1 MNGWL
6 KTTPSLSR
14 RRWLPRRL
22 ATQLLV
28 FVGLTVTLAAILSG
42 MFFTYTTVKHARSE
56 VEEEILFVAKN
67 IAASTASLII
77 TKDFPAIEEVLTLNA
92 SFPYVEAILLVD
104 ANGRVL
110 SEAVND
116 NGKIHAKFG
125 STMIPVQQRQGSI
138 DVATGHRLDE
148 SFWSVIFPAQVQLE
162 LWHPI
167 KAGSLLGAVRIR
179 YNFDELND
187 TVKQQW
193 RNTLLLTA
201 MVVVGVLFLLI
212 LLLRA
217 PMQALRET
225 TLFSNRLNGAIGE
238 QMQVYQ
244 GTEEIQLLAVALN
257 GLSSQLK
264 YQEEHIADQGAQSK
278 SILDNIIDGVITT
291 DAHGIVRSFNAAA
304 AHIFGY
310 ASNEVVGRNI
320 RMLMPETD
328 RRAHDGYMQQYQQT
342 GIGKVIGV
350 GRETEGLRQN
360 GEIFAMD
367 LAISRS
373 YDHGEVIFIGVVR
386 DITERRRLDRLKSEF
401 VATVSH
407 ELRTPLTSIHGSLKL
422 VKAGV
427 TGVIPEA
434 TLKLITVAEK
444 NSQRLILLINDL
456 LDMEKI
462 ASGKMTITPQAID
475 LINIVASSIQEN
487 ASYGAALNVQ
497 YALGEHPEQL
507 VVMADAARL
516 NQVLAN
522 LLSNAA
528 KFSGTSNT
536 VDIRIRVDA
545 GKARVEVEDHGDGIP
560 LDFQSEIFGAFA
572 QANNGNTRKQGG
584 TGLGLKISK
593 ALIEAMQ
600 GEIGFV
606 TTIGSGTIFWFSVPL
621 AQANFA
627 Q

>member
-6 KTTPSLSR
+6 NIVSHSVFR
-14 RRWLPRRL
+14 RFLPRRL

-28 FVGLTVTLAAILSG
+28 FVGVTVALAAILSG
-42 MFFTYTTVKHARSE
+42 IFFTYATVSHARAE

-67 IAASTASLII
+67 VAATTASLII
-77 TKDFPAIEEVLTLNA
+77 TKDFPAIEEVLALNA
-92 SFPYVEAILLVD
+92 SFPYVDAILLVD

-110 SEAVND
+110 SEVLND
-116 NGKIHAKFG
+116 HGKTHAKFG
-125 STMIPVQQRQGSI
+125 SSKVTIQERKGSV
-138 DVATGHRLDE
+138 DVATGQPQDNR
-148 SFWSVIFPAQVQLE
+148 FWSVIFPGHVQLE

-179 YNFDELND
+179 YNLDELNQ
-187 TVKQQW
+187 TVDAQW
-193 RNTLLLTA
+193 RNTLILTA
-201 MVVVGVLFLLI
+201 LVVIGVMVMLV

-225 TLFSNRLNGAIGE
+225 TVFSRKLNAAIGE
-238 QMQVYQ
+238 QMRVYQ

-278 SILDNIIDGVITT
+278 SILDNIVDGVITI
-291 DAHGIVRSFNAAA
+291 DANGIVRSFNAAA
-304 AHIFGY
+304 TNIFGY
-310 ASNEVVGRNI
+310 VSNEVIGRNV
-320 RMLMPETD
+320 RMLMPEQD
-328 RRAHDGYMQQYQQT
+328 RSQHDAYLQRYQQS
-342 GIGKVIGV
+342 GIGKIIGV
-350 GRETEGLRQN
+350 GRETEGQRQN

-373 YDHGEVIFIGVVR
+373 FNHGEVIFIGVVR

-401 VATVSH
+401 VSTVSH

-422 VKAGV
+422 VQAGV
-427 TGVIPEA
+427 TGVLPEA
-434 TLKLITVAEK
+434 TLKLISVAEK

-462 ASGKMTITPQAID
+462 ASGKMAITLLEND
-475 LINIVASSIQEN
+475 LVSIVESSIQEN
-487 ASYGAALNVQ
+487 AAYGAALNVQ
-497 YALGEHPEQL
+497 YVLDEHPERL
-507 VVMADAARL
+507 LIMADAARI

-528 KFSGTSNT
+528 KFSGESKQ
-536 VDIRIRVDA
+536 VDIRIRVVAD
-545 GKARVEVEDHGDGIP
+545 KARVEVEDHGDGIP

-593 ALIEAMQ
+593 ALIEAMR
-600 GEIGFV
+600 GDIGFE
-606 TTIGSGTIFWFSVPL
+606 TTIGKGTIFWFSVPL
-621 AQANFA
+621 AIEKS
-627 Q
+627 